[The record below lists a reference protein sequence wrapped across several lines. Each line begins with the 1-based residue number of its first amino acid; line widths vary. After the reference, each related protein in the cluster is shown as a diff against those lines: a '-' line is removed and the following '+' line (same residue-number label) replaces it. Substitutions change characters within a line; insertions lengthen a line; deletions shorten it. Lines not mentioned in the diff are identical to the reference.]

1 MKIGCEFDGNRLL
14 ELLETFFDNSD
25 DCTHYFP
32 GNGCQLPLIP
42 GHYLAPYNVS
52 MHNVYYSFSVPEL
65 KKPLGPIVKNLIK
78 GSYEI
83 QICLIA
89 GYEDGYKEICWKWVI
104 EIDF

>member
-42 GHYLAPYNVS
+42 GHYLAPYKN
-52 MHNVYYSFSVPEL
+52 NKIYFSFSVPKVIKL
-65 KKPLGPIVKNLIK
+65 LLQFVKDLIN
-78 GSYEI
+78 GSYET
-83 QICLIA
+83 QICLI
-89 GYEDGYKEICWKWVI
+89 GKVDGEYKNISWKWVI
-104 EIDF
+104 EIDI